1 MRRVLSTIAF
11 GVHRVRAD
19 GARSALVAAG
29 VAAAGLLL
37 AAVLLGSLVAQE
49 RALADSVDALAPPV
63 STVRA
68 AWFGVPGQGDVYEDL
83 DSRSRSAIGSVT
95 SGKPTATVLFRESS
109 VEGRY
114 VSLGAVDGLAPWVRV
129 TSGRLPSTC
138 TRGLCEVLQLRGRGA
153 PPRGFVVVG
162 RGVLRSTALFG
173 DAVPAERNQLDRA
186 RLAPRLQRVVRY
198 HQPAPPPLLLAEG
211 VRGLASRDVLA
222 ATYRSYGWVTRLR
235 GADARPWLIDDLVVS
250 AARARTELQGRSV
263 GYDLVAPAE
272 ELRSARERTEIGA
285 RRLLLLGGQGAALLL
300 GFAAFAA
307 TRLRRPSQASDRR
320 LTLLG
325 VPMWQ
330 RGLVVTTQAVLLTI
344 VGVALAW
351 LAATLAAAAIGEGEL
366 ARHALLAP
374 SGVLAMALLG
384 LASTV
389 AVVCAL
395 VANADEPGRFGALD
409 VIAAGLALAVAAALV
424 RGAADTEEV
433 LRGGGS
439 GALLI
444 ALPVAVVAIVGIVAA
459 RVLPRLVLLVARALP
474 DRRLTAR
481 LALLSIARRPGAGAT
496 AVAFLVVSIGLAV
509 FAGTYRATLEQGR
522 RDQAAFALGAD
533 LVLRE
538 DLSRLV
544 PVREV
549 ATPERLQRLG
559 PRVVAA
565 PVLRATGNVAGLS
578 DVTGVAVLGVEP
590 ALLRT
595 LRGSDLELPNLAV
608 AADLVGPRL
617 RDTLPLRARS
627 SIPGVSVEAALRL
640 KDGSFERVLLGTP
653 LPARARGSTLLG
665 LRIVPP
671 PRLQERGA
679 DAGVPAV
686 GTIELGTLPGV
697 DYSTWVGVGGATF
710 RDGRLDVT
718 LSGQVDTWF
727 RPRQALDGRALPAVV
742 SSSLADLADENGRL
756 VLQVGG
762 RPVAL
767 RVVRTAERFPSTR
780 GDFAIADRAGLE
792 AALNLADPGSGFP
805 TEVWANAADAEAER
819 AARSTL
825 RRAPFDSLVLDSRVE
840 REQALRDDPISSGS
854 LAMLAIA
861 AAAAFLLALFALAL
875 TTLADLR
882 DDRDALLDLESQ
894 GASPGTLRRVVRIR
908 QLVVG
913 LAGLVGGVVAGA
925 ILAGIVTDVVA
936 VSASGTSPVPPLEAS
951 TDPGLVLAGLVLL
964 GLVGAAIVVSAT
976 RSAFREGEAG
986 RPKEADA

>member
-1 MRRVLSTIAF
+1 
-11 GVHRVRAD
+11 
-19 GARSALVAAG
+19 
-29 VAAAGLLL
+29 
-37 AAVLLGSLVAQE
+37 
-49 RALADSVDALAPPV
+49 
-63 STVRA
+63 
-68 AWFGVPGQGDVYEDL
+68 
-83 DSRSRSAIGSVT
+83 
-95 SGKPTATVLFRESS
+95 
-109 VEGRY
+109 
-114 VSLGAVDGLAPWVRV
+114 
-129 TSGRLPSTC
+129 
-138 TRGLCEVLQLRGRGA
+138 
-153 PPRGFVVVG
+153 
-162 RGVLRSTALFG
+162 
-173 DAVPAERNQLDRA
+173 
-186 RLAPRLQRVVRY
+186 
-198 HQPAPPPLLLAEG
+198 
-211 VRGLASRDVLA
+211 
-222 ATYRSYGWVTRLR
+222 
-235 GADARPWLIDDLVVS
+235 
-250 AARARTELQGRSV
+250 
-263 GYDLVAPAE
+263 
-272 ELRSARERTEIGA
+272 
-285 RRLLLLGGQGAALLL
+285 
-300 GFAAFAA
+300 
-307 TRLRRPSQASDRR
+307 
-320 LTLLG
+320 
-325 VPMWQ
+325 
-330 RGLVVTTQAVLLTI
+330 
-344 VGVALAW
+344 
-351 LAATLAAAAIGEGEL
+351 
-366 ARHALLAP
+366 
-374 SGVLAMALLG
+374 
-384 LASTV
+384 
-389 AVVCAL
+389 
-395 VANADEPGRFGALD
+395 
-409 VIAAGLALAVAAALV
+409 
-424 RGAADTEEV
+424 
-433 LRGGGS
+433 
-439 GALLI
+439 
-444 ALPVAVVAIVGIVAA
+444 
-459 RVLPRLVLLVARALP
+459 
-474 DRRLTAR
+474 
-481 LALLSIARRPGAGAT
+481 
-496 AVAFLVVSIGLAV
+496 VAFLVVSIGLAV

>member
-1 MRRVLSTIAF
+1 MF
-11 GVHRVRAD
+11 G
-19 GARSALVAAG
+19 
-29 VAAAGLLL
+29 
-37 AAVLLGSLVAQE
+37 
-49 RALADSVDALAPPV
+49 
-63 STVRA
+63 T
-68 AWFGVPGQGDVYEDL
+68 
-83 DSRSRSAIGSVT
+83 
-95 SGKPTATVLFRESS
+95 
-109 VEGRY
+109 
-114 VSLGAVDGLAPWVRV
+114 
-129 TSGRLPSTC
+129 
-138 TRGLCEVLQLRGRGA
+138 
-153 PPRGFVVVG
+153 
-162 RGVLRSTALFG
+162 
-173 DAVPAERNQLDRA
+173 
-186 RLAPRLQRVVRY
+186 
-198 HQPAPPPLLLAEG
+198 
-211 VRGLASRDVLA
+211 
-222 ATYRSYGWVTRLR
+222 
-235 GADARPWLIDDLVVS
+235 
-250 AARARTELQGRSV
+250 
-263 GYDLVAPAE
+263 
-272 ELRSARERTEIGA
+272 
-285 RRLLLLGGQGAALLL
+285 
-300 GFAAFAA
+300 
-307 TRLRRPSQASDRR
+307 
-320 LTLLG
+320 
-325 VPMWQ
+325 
-330 RGLVVTTQAVLLTI
+330 
-344 VGVALAW
+344 
-351 LAATLAAAAIGEGEL
+351 
-366 ARHALLAP
+366 
-374 SGVLAMALLG
+374 
-384 LASTV
+384 
-389 AVVCAL
+389 
-395 VANADEPGRFGALD
+395 LD

-559 PRVVAA
+559 PRVAAA

-595 LRGSDLELPNLAV
+595 LRGSDLELPSLAV
-608 AADLVGPRL
+608 PARPRRPEARRHAAVARALV
-617 RDTLPLRARS
+617 DTGRERRGRASPPGRQLRASPARQSAPCPSARLDAPRVSGSSLRRGSRSAAPMRAFPRSGRS
-627 SIPGVSVEAALRL
+627 SC
-640 KDGSFERVLLGTP
+640 
-653 LPARARGSTLLG
+653 RA
-665 LRIVPP
+665 
-671 PRLQERGA
+671 
-679 DAGVPAV
+679 
-686 GTIELGTLPGV
+686 LPGV
-697 DYSTWVGVGGATF
+697 DYRTWVGVGGATF

-742 SSSLADLADENGRL
+742 SSSLAELADEDGRL

-805 TEVWANAADAEAER
+805 TEVWANAADADAER

-825 RRAPFDSLVLDSRVE
+825 RRAPFDALVLDSRVE

-936 VSASGTSPVPPLEAS
+936 VSASGTSPVPPLEPS